1 MDELGGSVTPWI
13 EDLVDELGGYF
24 IYSKLDLQS
33 DYHQMRIA
41 DDDEYKS
48 VFKTHVR
55 HFEYSFSHEY
65 KSVYERELLAIVY
78 A

>member
-41 DDDEYKS
+41 YDDEYKS

-55 HFEYSFSHEY
+55 HFEYLVMHTSLSMKENC
-65 KSVYERELLAIVY
+65 LQ
-78 A
+78 